1 METAD
6 FNERLLQE
14 FRESNRVLAEEVRGI
29 RAYFDYVRQQQARL
43 KKQLVYVVLGF
54 PVIVILVLAVLIGG
68 IRLIF
73 PDPAENPWEK
83 QFRQQQEH
91 LDRTGEL
98 LDRAEKLADR
108 ADNLLRKWEKGA
120 PK

>member
-1 METAD
+1 
-6 FNERLLQE
+6 
-14 FRESNRVLAEEVRGI
+14 
-29 RAYFDYVRQQQARL
+29 
-43 KKQLVYVVLGF
+43 
-54 PVIVILVLAVLIGG
+54 
-68 IRLIF
+68 LIF